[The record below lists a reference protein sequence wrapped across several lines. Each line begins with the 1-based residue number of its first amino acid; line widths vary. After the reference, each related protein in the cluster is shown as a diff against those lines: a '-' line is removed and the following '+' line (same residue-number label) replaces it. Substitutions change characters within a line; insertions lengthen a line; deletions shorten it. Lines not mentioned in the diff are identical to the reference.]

1 MKSEEEIEEE
11 QIKIMELMCL
21 SGNWGISIPNV
32 CAPFLTLSIT
42 LLGALLAPALLS
54 PHIRLFLP

>member
-1 MKSEEEIEEE
+1 MKSGEETEEE
-11 QIKIMELMCL
+11 QIKIRELMCL